1 MSIGIDIGKFS
12 IKIVEL
18 ISKGDQIEVKN
29 IGSLPI
35 FSDINK
41 FNLEKIT
48 RPQLEASLQDLA
60 STLGMNPKKTKNIV
74 TSLPGSLVDIRE
86 ISTLDMEDQELA
98 ISLELEAKKHIPL
111 DGTDA
116 IIDYHHLG
124 SNKQEIDKIN
134 IILTSTTKNIIN
146 EHATLVKN
154 AGFKPNIFDADP
166 IAISNLY
173 KFNFDLPEEGC
184 DVILNIGNSSSNII
198 AWGKNSPFFTRTI
211 ESGGNFF
218 TKEVIKTF
226 NTDYQTA
233 ETMKI
238 QKGINVFDDDKK
250 EELVDDNIGI
260 SIEKK
265 TAYNT
270 FAEDIRKTL
279 KYYMRNNS
287 QTFLNNFYI
296 TGGSSSLSGLEDFIA
311 NNLNVKVHQ
320 LDPFKNISNSIEVEN
335 LNQFSIAI
343 GLALRGLEN

>member
-18 ISKGDQIEVKN
+18 SSKGDQIEVKN
-29 IGSLPI
+29 IGVLPV
-35 FSDINK
+35 FSNINK

-48 RPQLEASLQDLA
+48 RAQLEATLQDLTGTMGINA
-60 STLGMNPKKTKNIV
+60 KKAKNIV
-74 TSLPGSLVDIRE
+74 TSLSGSLVDIRE
-86 ISTLDMEDQELA
+86 ITTLDMDDNELSV
-98 ISLELEAKKHIPL
+98 SLELEAKKHIPL

-116 IIDYHHLG
+116 IIDFHHLG
-124 SNKQEIDKIN
+124 ANKKEIDKIN
-134 IILTSTTKNIIN
+134 VILTSTTKNIIT
-146 EHATLVKN
+146 EHATLIKN
-154 AGFKPNIFDADP
+154 AGYKPNIFDADP
-166 IAISNLY
+166 VALSNLY
-173 KFNFDLPEEGC
+173 KYNFDLPDEGC

-211 ESGGNFF
+211 ESGGDFF
-218 TKEVIKTF
+218 NNEVMKTF
-226 NTDYQTA
+226 NADYQTA
-233 ETMKI
+233 EKMKI
-238 QKGINVFDDDKK
+238 EKGINVFDDDKE
-250 EELVDDNIGI
+250 EELVDNNIGI

-265 TAYNT
+265 TAFNT
-270 FAEDIRKTL
+270 FADDIRTTL

-296 TGGSSSLSGLEDFIA
+296 TGGSSSLLGMDDFIA
-311 NNLNVKVHQ
+311 KNINVKVQQ